1 MAVKQSS
8 IDSIWLQQ
16 IQLPGKRDL
25 RSVVFFFFTREPEG
39 LSVSKAVPFV
49 LL

>member
-25 RSVVFFFFTREPEG
+25 RSVVFFTREPEG